1 MKPLVSSGIS
11 YHQDTLQTSKIYNII
26 NIDNNQY
33 GKNYSNH
40 IFAMSAIPM

>member
-11 YHQDTLQTSKIYNII
+11 YYQGTLQTGKIYNII

-33 GKNYSNH
+33 GKDYSDH
-40 IFAMSAIPM
+40 IFAMSVIPM